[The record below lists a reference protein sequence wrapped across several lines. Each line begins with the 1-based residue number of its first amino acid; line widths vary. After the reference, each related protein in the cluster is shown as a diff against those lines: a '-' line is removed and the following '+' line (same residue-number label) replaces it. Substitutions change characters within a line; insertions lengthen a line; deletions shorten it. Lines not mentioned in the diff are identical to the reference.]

1 MTVPSFFI
9 FTNEITAANSAGIVF
24 FALFIVGIILAVMKK
39 KIRFSKLIK
48 VSNSDDAPNVNDMFD
63 DLNSLARG
71 RF

>member
-1 MTVPSFFI
+1 MTIPSFFI

-48 VSNSDDAPNVNDMFD
+48 VSNSDDAPNVNEMFG
-63 DLNSLARG
+63 DLNGLTRG

>member
-1 MTVPSFFI
+1 MNPLSFFI
-9 FTNEITAANSAGIVF
+9 FTNEITAANNAGIVF

-48 VSNSDDAPNVNDMFD
+48 VSNSDDAPNVNEMFG
-63 DLNSLARG
+63 DLNGLARG